1 MSRRV
6 IKIDT
11 KHNLTKVVEWLERNV
26 GPKEEHWKLKTQ
38 NETTRG
44 RRLSLYGIFCEFD
57 DTVDESIILYFALRW
72 V

>member
-26 GPKEEHWKLKTQ
+26 GAKEEHWKLKTQ
-38 NETTRG
+38 NKTTRG
-44 RRLSLYGIFCEFD
+44 RRLSLYGVFCEFD
-57 DTVDESIILYFALRW
+57 DTVEESIILYFALRFA
-72 V
+72 